1 MNKFNRTAYLTTFP
15 MRSWVRVGEIHEL
28 RRNPRLE
35 KKEDEDKKKKEKRN
49 LETKAERRERLGEL
63 RISPQAPKKKSPVG
77 PSKREPMQITK
88 DGQIKLVH
96 PLYNPN
102 ALADS
107 AHDDTDHAPT
117 SRRSSQFRSIRQAG
131 SRRPSLPLLGD
142 FRGSVPSTSSAHS
155 APSTPIR
162 NIKPVLEQLY
172 QTLETLGSGSFGT
185 VLKVR
190 SREDQKE
197 YAIKVCEKRGG
208 AREAHIFFKVS
219 IHENLMKMFYAWEEK
234 AQVFLQLEMCGEN
247 LLTRL
252 QNGVEEPDIW
262 TILMMLAQG
271 LEHLH
276 SHGVIHNDVKPE
288 NCLLGMDQQWK
299 IADFGISIDMDS
311 DLDGTGAM
319 KGDKMDGDS
328 RYLAPEAMEGTPAKP
343 WDVFSLG
350 VTMLEVATDV
360 WLPTNGD
367 GWQDI
372 RNDRIPRSLY
382 PEGRSLD
389 LKALIDQMTFRDPK
403 ARPTC
408 EELLWHPGILRRLSR
423 SAEPDTPSTS
433 GASDQEE
440 EEQPSTSGPRPR
452 APFRNLDTPSTS
464 DEGAPKEAEQPS
476 TSGPRTSIPFLS
488 PSTSGASDEEDG
500 NQPSTSG
507 NWRRAKCPSSSDEGA
522 PKKENQ
528 PSTSGNWRR
537 TKCPSSSDEGTP
549 EKDQPSTSGSRPRN
563 QRWSPSTSVEGA
575 PRPMTKRR
583 NPRTPK
589 EEASR
594 PRTTVKRAS
603 EPRELE
609 QELAIPDLTA
619 GLEALSSPSAPPTKV
634 ARQSIRSQ
642 QAEARMPIP
651 LDLYGE
657 DSPIARRA
665 APIQR
670 RGDIFGEGGASG
682 SRPRGLDFDRKLEDF
697 ITPQGSA
704 FTTPASQ
711 GSSKCESRTPELSS
725 TAPKSFST
733 APMSSSTTPESQG
746 SHGSSSTSPKSSST
760 DPASASS
767 ALASQWSQES
777 STTAPESQW
786 SQESSSTAPGSQ

>member
-1 MNKFNRTAYLTTFP
+1 MHQLFNRTAYLTTFP

-35 KKEDEDKKKKEKRN
+35 KKEDEEKKKKKEKRN
-49 LETKAERRERLGEL
+49 LETKAERRERLGEI

-88 DGQIKLVH
+88 DGLIKLVH

-107 AHDDTDHAPT
+107 AHDDTDSAPT
-117 SRRSSQFRSIRQAG
+117 YRRSSQFRSIRQAG
-131 SRRPSLPLLGD
+131 SRRPSLPLFGD
-142 FRGSVPSTSSAHS
+142 FRGSAPSTSSAPTTSS

-172 QTLETLGSGSFGT
+172 RTLETLGSGSFGT
-185 VLKVR
+185 VLKVLALQDR
-190 SREDQKE
+190 KE

-208 AREAHIFFKVS
+208 AREAHIFFKVMD
-219 IHENLMKMFYAWEEK
+219 HENLIKMFYAWEEK
-234 AQVFLQLEMCGEN
+234 SQVFLQLEMCGES

-262 TILMMLAQG
+262 MILKMLAQG

-276 SHGVIHNDVKPE
+276 SHGVVHNDVKPE

-311 DLDGTGAM
+311 DLDATGAM

-350 VTMLEVATDV
+350 VTILEVATDV

-382 PEGRSLD
+382 PEDRSLD

-403 ARPTC
+403 SRPTC
-408 EELLWHPGILRRLSR
+408 EELLYHPGILRSKDQASGAFTLIR

-433 GASDQEE
+433 EASDEDENQPSTSGDWRRTAHPSTSGVGAPKD

-452 APFRNLDTPSTS
+452 DPFRRRTSDTPSTS
-464 DEGAPKEAEQPS
+464 GNWRRTAEPKEEEQPS

-488 PSTSGASDEEDG
+488 PSTSGASDEEDD

-507 NWRRAKCPSSSDEGA
+507 NWRWTTRPSSSDEGA
-522 PKKENQ
+522 PKEVNQ
-528 PSTSGNWRR
+528 PSTSGNWRM
-537 TKCPSSSDEGTP
+537 TKRPLSSDEGTP

-589 EEASR
+589 EEASK
-594 PRTTVKRAS
+594 PRTTLKRSS

-609 QELAIPDLTA
+609 EELAIPDLTA
-619 GLEALSSPSAPPTKV
+619 GLEALSSPSAPPTKM
-634 ARQSIRSQ
+634 ARQSVRAQ

-651 LDLYGE
+651 LDLVGE
-657 DSPIARRA
+657 DSPVARRA

-670 RGDIFGEGGASG
+670 RGGLFEEGGASG
-682 SRPRGLDFDRKLEDF
+682 SRSGGPDFERKLD
-697 ITPQGSA
+697 
-704 FTTPASQ
+704 
-711 GSSKCESRTPELSS
+711 
-725 TAPKSFST
+725 
-733 APMSSSTTPESQG
+733 
-746 SHGSSSTSPKSSST
+746 
-760 DPASASS
+760 
-767 ALASQWSQES
+767 
-777 STTAPESQW
+777 
-786 SQESSSTAPGSQ
+786 